1 MEFRPCIDI
10 HNGKVKQIVGGSL
23 VDGAGTVSKENTET
37 DNIMFDGAGIA
48 CKEQAES
55 ETARSGSTAKE
66 NFVSSYDAAFYAK
79 FYKQHGIFGGHVIL
93 LNKTGTEEYEATK
106 KEALSALNTFPGGLQ
121 VGGGICPA
129 NAKVFLDAGAQAVIV
144 TSYVFANGMIH
155 MGRLQEMVNT
165 VGKERL
171 VLDLSVR
178 RRDGQFYIV
187 TDRWQKYTDT
197 ILDKKLLEHMEKYAV
212 EYLIHAV
219 DVEGKA
225 SGIDEELA
233 EILGSYQ
240 GIPITYA
247 GGIHSFEDLEIL
259 KTLGKNHV
267 NATIGSALDLF
278 GGNMAFE
285 DVLGFCR
292 DC

>member
-23 VDGAGTVSKENTET
+23 VDDAGAVSKEKT
-37 DNIMFDGAGIA
+37 
-48 CKEQAES
+48 
-55 ETARSGSTAKE
+55 TAKE

-79 FYKQHGIFGGHVIL
+79 FYKEHEISGGHVIL
-93 LNKTGTEEYEATK
+93 LNKAGTVEYEATK
-106 KEALSALNTFPGGLQ
+106 KEALSALKAYPGGLQ
-121 VGGGICPA
+121 VGGGINPT
-129 NAKVFLDAGAQAVIV
+129 NAKEFLDSGAQAVIV
-144 TSYVFANGMIH
+144 TSYVFADGMIQ
-155 MGRLQEMVNT
+155 MGRLQEMVET
-165 VGKERL
+165 VGKEHL

-178 RRDGQFYIV
+178 RRNGQYYIV

-197 ILDKKLLEHMEKYAV
+197 VLDKTLLEHMEKYAV

-240 GIPITYA
+240 GIPVTYA
-247 GGIHSFEDLEIL
+247 GGIHSFSDLEIL
-259 KTLGKNHV
+259 KTLGNNRV